1 MLTALLAALASTLDT
16 HLNWGASYWSNDLYK
31 GIWVERIRK
40 RSASRRELVLVAR
53 LSTVGILVIAL
64 AIMANLRSI
73 QAAWQTSLLFGAGIG
88 GVLILRW
95 LWERIN
101 LYSEIAAIATSIVAA
116 PLLLWTVEQDWLQ
129 LALMSAVST
138 LAVVLAAVATPP
150 RAEQLVEFYRDVRPP
165 GWWPRTAALAGESPA
180 EPRRRLRRSVGLV
193 TAAAGCVYALL
204 VGGGLLLL
212 QPEQW
217 PLGAAALA
225 TAAAAGAWWWR
236 LERAAHSE

>member
-1 MLTALLAALASTLDT
+1 
-16 HLNWGASYWSNDLYK
+16 
-31 GIWVERIRK
+31 
-40 RSASRRELVLVAR
+40 
-53 LSTVGILVIAL
+53 
-64 AIMANLRSI
+64 
-73 QAAWQTSLLFGAGIG
+73 
-88 GVLILRW
+88 
-95 LWERIN
+95 
-101 LYSEIAAIATSIVAA
+101 
-116 PLLLWTVEQDWLQ
+116 
-129 LALMSAVST
+129 MSAVSM

-165 GWWPRTAALAGESPA
+165 GWWPRTAVLAGESPA
-180 EPRRRLRRSVGLV
+180 EPRRRLRRSVALV